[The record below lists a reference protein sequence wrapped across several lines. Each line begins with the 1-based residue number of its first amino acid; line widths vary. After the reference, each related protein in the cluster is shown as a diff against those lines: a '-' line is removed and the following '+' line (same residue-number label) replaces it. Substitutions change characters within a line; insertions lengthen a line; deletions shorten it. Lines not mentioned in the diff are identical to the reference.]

1 MITGDNLL
9 TAKSVG
15 LECGILID
23 ENRSLVLEGNKFNN
37 LIRGLVCKLC

>member
-1 MITGDNLL
+1 MITGDNKL

-23 ENRSLVLEGNKFNN
+23 ENKSLVLEGNEFID
-37 LIRGLVCKLC
+37 LIGGLVCK